1 MCYECSLPRYCHV
14 TRELGEPGLGGGTAL
29 WGELH
34 KILRHKAVDLGIPV
48 TRSVFAA
55 PGDVA

>member
-1 MCYECSLPRYCHV
+1 MKTFRDRDAEFEKMLEY
-14 TRELGEPGLGGGTAL
+14 